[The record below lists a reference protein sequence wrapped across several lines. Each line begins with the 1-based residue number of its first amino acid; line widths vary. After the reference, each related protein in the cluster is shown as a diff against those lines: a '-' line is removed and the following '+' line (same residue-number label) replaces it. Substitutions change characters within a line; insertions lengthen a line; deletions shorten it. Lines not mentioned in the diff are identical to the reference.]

1 MNRRECRSCGYGVAS
16 TEASCSLR
24 EDGIEQ
30 QQTGLRDHED
40 GVPRAF
46 LDSYLVADDLCSSGL
61 AAVGRRDMG
70 HVKISG
76 HRAQAFLGLRKD

>member
-1 MNRRECRSCGYGVAS
+1 MDRRECRSCGYAVAS

-40 GVPRAF
+40 GVSRVF
-46 LDSYLVADDLCSSGL
+46 LHSCLVADDRCSTGL
-61 AAVGRRDMG
+61 AAVGRREMG
-70 HVKISG
+70 YVRISG
-76 HRAQAFLGLRKD
+76 HRAQAFLGLCKD